1 MWGGCQQD
9 ELAIRR
15 MIALSS
21 FWFFRM
27 RRRVHFLPL
36 PPCSWYCSPG
46 TLTPRSSSPSRLSI
60 FHPSLELAAES
71 GHSPQHWPQPQQDVE
86 LSICVCVDF
95 CSFFSSSHFFFLW
108 FCVLADF
115 FTSRRIWKGHEIFFF
130 RHDFQHSSFSL
141 TLCLLRLRSNRFHM
155 LLQLTSVLNYFTC
168 DLQYFLRKSV
178 RYLLRA
184 NKINLSCSLSFLSLV
199 PFLSFVTLSLPLVVG
214 LKGGVIVL
222 LELLMLSKSF
232 FFRKQFPSIHKMS
245 CRSGLG
251 WVCMCLSEA
260 LSVSHFF
267 SPLFCHLF
275 SPLSLSVSPN
285 STLLL
290 SQTDT
295 VQRKCLTLCCVLLH
309 QTW

>member
-1 MWGGCQQD
+1 
-9 ELAIRR
+9 
-15 MIALSS
+15 LSS

-27 RRRVHFLPL
+27 RRRVHILPL

-60 FHPSLELAAES
+60 FHPSPELAAES

-86 LSICVCVDF
+86 LSICVCMHVCVWISVLF
-95 CSFFSSSHFFFLW
+95 FPLLIFFSDFVSWLTFLPLEE
-108 FCVLADF
+108 FGKAMRF
-115 FTSRRIWKGHEIFFF
+115 FFF

-184 NKINLSCSLSFLSLV
+184 NKINLSCSLSFSCPFSFICYLV
-199 PFLSFVTLSLPLVVG
+199 PSSCSRFE
-214 LKGGVIVL
+214 GGVIVL

-232 FFRKQFPSIHKMS
+232 FFRKRFPSIHKIS
-245 CRSGLG
+245 CRSGL
-251 WVCMCLSEA
+251 V
-260 LSVSHFF
+260 
-267 SPLFCHLF
+267 
-275 SPLSLSVSPN
+275 
-285 STLLL
+285 
-290 SQTDT
+290 
-295 VQRKCLTLCCVLLH
+295 
-309 QTW
+309 

>member
-9 ELAIRR
+9 ELAMRR
-15 MIALSS
+15 LIALSS

-46 TLTPRSSSPSRLSI
+46 TLTPRSPSPSRLSI
-60 FHPSLELAAES
+60 FHPSPELAAES

-86 LSICVCVDF
+86 LSICVCVCTCVCAF
-95 CSFFSSSHFFFLW
+95 LFFFPLLIFFSLILCLGWLFYLSKNLERPW
-108 FCVLADF
+108 DV
-115 FTSRRIWKGHEIFFF
+115 FF

-184 NKINLSCSLSFLSLV
+184 NKINLSCSLSFLLSLFFHLLPR
-199 PFLSFVTLSLPLVVG
+199 PFLL
-214 LKGGVIVL
+214 
-222 LELLMLSKSF
+222 
-232 FFRKQFPSIHKMS
+232 
-245 CRSGLG
+245 
-251 WVCMCLSEA
+251 
-260 LSVSHFF
+260 
-267 SPLFCHLF
+267 
-275 SPLSLSVSPN
+275 
-285 STLLL
+285 
-290 SQTDT
+290 
-295 VQRKCLTLCCVLLH
+295 
-309 QTW
+309 